1 MEKGSRKNDALYTTY
16 LDHRVGILIK
26 AENSSRARGT
36 NGEWVKE
43 LLGPYWL
50 LLRLC

>member
-26 AENSSRARGT
+26 GT
-36 NGEWVKE
+36 NGEWVKD